1 MFSKDRMT
9 IAFYLSAII
18 VGIIDVISIIAFITF
33 MVLFSVG
40 VLLSSKTFIILAIVL
55 AAINILELLM
65 IPFYL
70 NFRKD

>member
-33 MVLFSVG
+33 MVLISIG
-40 VLLSSKTFIILAIVL
+40 VLLSSKTFIILAVIL

>member
-1 MFSKDRMT
+1 MFNKDRMT

-33 MVLFSVG
+33 MVLISVG

-65 IPFYL
+65 VPFYL